1 MGRGRLPSTNSGS
14 FRLARERIRDRFRAR
29 LLAVGA
35 RRKVDIKHQTSVNP
49 IDPAAWLLIDF

>member
-1 MGRGRLPSTNSGS
+1 MGRGRLPSTNNGS

-35 RRKVDIKHQTSVNP
+35 RRKVDIKLQTSVNP
-49 IDPAAWLLIDF
+49 IDPATLAAN